1 MFPFRSDASRANR
14 GKRRNETIAVP
25 TATANVIEV
34 ENINRIFETGDTYT
48 HVLKGITMNVR
59 QGEFL
64 AIMGPSGSGKSTLMN
79 TLGLLDRPSS
89 GTYRLCGMDVQNLS
103 DDERSELRGW
113 LIGFVFQSFNLLPR
127 TSVLRNVML
136 SLAYSDCPV
145 REREGRAIKALQS
158 VALSPEL
165 YDRKTNEPSGG
176 QMQRVAIARALVQD
190 PPLILGIV
198 IGIAAVITMTSLIGG
213 IRDSLVG
220 ELGMNAARTI
230 SIYTDVGTLDDE
242 QITAMR
248 EELTD
253 YEYFSPTNYGAA
265 SSIAAPGT
273 TDKVSAS
280 ITGVDEH
287 FFDVSGVTIGRGRA
301 FTSSEATSGAMVVIL
316 DGQGVQKL
324 FGSADID
331 AIGRTITLDGNEATV
346 VGVVESSGLMGGMG
360 GDSVNIYM
368 PATTV
373 ALRFASSNMGY
384 MQIYGL
390 AKDGVDIDQLTEQ
403 TKTVVARIMRIPTEQ
418 IDQNLSVVSAQS
430 SIDQLSSFMS
440 AFQVLAGSVA
450 GVSLLVGGIGIMN
463 MMLTNVTERIREIG
477 LRRALGATRRDVTA
491 QFLAESIAITVLG
504 GLIGTLIGYLLS
516 LGAAGLVSGIA
527 GGMSIA
533 PAVSVQS
540 IGLAV
545 GICIAVGV
553 IFGYYPAR
561 RAAKLDPVEALRH
574 Q

>member
-1 MFPFRSDASRANR
+1 MRTRDLLAETGSALRAN
-14 GKRRNETIAVP
+14 K
-25 TATANVIEV
+25 
-34 ENINRIFETGDTYT
+34 
-48 HVLKGITMNVR
+48 
-59 QGEFL
+59 
-64 AIMGPSGSGKSTLMN
+64 GKS
-79 TLGLLDRPSS
+79 
-89 GTYRLCGMDVQNLS
+89 
-103 DDERSELRGW
+103 
-113 LIGFVFQSFNLLPR
+113 
-127 TSVLRNVML
+127 
-136 SLAYSDCPV
+136 
-145 REREGRAIKALQS
+145 AL
-158 VALSPEL
+158 
-165 YDRKTNEPSGG
+165 T
-176 QMQRVAIARALVQD
+176 
-190 PPLILGIV
+190 ILGIV

-331 AIGRTITLDGNEATV
+331 AIGRTVTLDGNEATV
-346 VGVVESSGLMGGMG
+346 VGVVESSGLMG

-516 LGAAGLVSGIA
+516 LGATGLVSGIA

>member
-1 MFPFRSDASRANR
+1 MRTRDLLAETGSALRAN
-14 GKRRNETIAVP
+14 K
-25 TATANVIEV
+25 
-34 ENINRIFETGDTYT
+34 
-48 HVLKGITMNVR
+48 
-59 QGEFL
+59 
-64 AIMGPSGSGKSTLMN
+64 GKS
-79 TLGLLDRPSS
+79 
-89 GTYRLCGMDVQNLS
+89 
-103 DDERSELRGW
+103 
-113 LIGFVFQSFNLLPR
+113 
-127 TSVLRNVML
+127 
-136 SLAYSDCPV
+136 
-145 REREGRAIKALQS
+145 AL
-158 VALSPEL
+158 
-165 YDRKTNEPSGG
+165 T
-176 QMQRVAIARALVQD
+176 
-190 PPLILGIV
+190 ILGIV

-301 FTSSEATSGAMVVIL
+301 FTSSGAMVVIL

-331 AIGRTITLDGNEATV
+331 AIGRTVTLDGNEATV

-403 TKTVVARIMRIPTEQ
+403 TKIVVARIMRIPTEQ

>member
-1 MFPFRSDASRANR
+1 MRTRDLLAETGSALRAN
-14 GKRRNETIAVP
+14 K
-25 TATANVIEV
+25 
-34 ENINRIFETGDTYT
+34 
-48 HVLKGITMNVR
+48 
-59 QGEFL
+59 
-64 AIMGPSGSGKSTLMN
+64 GKS
-79 TLGLLDRPSS
+79 
-89 GTYRLCGMDVQNLS
+89 
-103 DDERSELRGW
+103 
-113 LIGFVFQSFNLLPR
+113 
-127 TSVLRNVML
+127 
-136 SLAYSDCPV
+136 
-145 REREGRAIKALQS
+145 AL
-158 VALSPEL
+158 
-165 YDRKTNEPSGG
+165 T
-176 QMQRVAIARALVQD
+176 
-190 PPLILGIV
+190 ILGIV

-301 FTSSEATSGAMVVIL
+301 FTSSGAMVVIL

-331 AIGRTITLDGNEATV
+331 AIGRTVTLDGNEATV
-346 VGVVESSGLMGGMG
+346 VGMVESSGLMGGMG

-561 RAAKLDPVEALRH
+561 RAAKLGPVEALRH

>member
-1 MFPFRSDASRANR
+1 MRTRDLLAETGSALRAN
-14 GKRRNETIAVP
+14 K
-25 TATANVIEV
+25 
-34 ENINRIFETGDTYT
+34 
-48 HVLKGITMNVR
+48 
-59 QGEFL
+59 
-64 AIMGPSGSGKSTLMN
+64 GKS
-79 TLGLLDRPSS
+79 
-89 GTYRLCGMDVQNLS
+89 
-103 DDERSELRGW
+103 
-113 LIGFVFQSFNLLPR
+113 
-127 TSVLRNVML
+127 
-136 SLAYSDCPV
+136 
-145 REREGRAIKALQS
+145 AL
-158 VALSPEL
+158 
-165 YDRKTNEPSGG
+165 T
-176 QMQRVAIARALVQD
+176 
-190 PPLILGIV
+190 ILGIV

-253 YEYFSPTNYGAA
+253 YEYFSPTNYGVA

-331 AIGRTITLDGNEATV
+331 AIGRTVTLDGNEATV

-463 MMLTNVTERIREIG
+463 IMLVSVTERTREIG
-477 LRRALGATRRDVTA
+477 IRKALGAKERVILSQFVVEAATTSALGGVLGIVLGYIVSMAANRILPMISSDIDVTVSPS
-491 QFLAESIAITVLG
+491 FNSIVVAFGISVGIGVLF
-504 GLIGTLIGYLLS
+504 GYL
-516 LGAAGLVSGIA
+516 
-527 GGMSIA
+527 
-533 PAVSVQS
+533 PAK
-540 IGLAV
+540 
-545 GICIAVGV
+545 
-553 IFGYYPAR
+553 
-561 RAAKLDPVEALRH
+561 RAARLNPIEALRYD
-574 Q
+574 

>member
-1 MFPFRSDASRANR
+1 MRTRDLLAETGSALRAN
-14 GKRRNETIAVP
+14 K
-25 TATANVIEV
+25 
-34 ENINRIFETGDTYT
+34 
-48 HVLKGITMNVR
+48 
-59 QGEFL
+59 
-64 AIMGPSGSGKSTLMN
+64 GKS
-79 TLGLLDRPSS
+79 
-89 GTYRLCGMDVQNLS
+89 
-103 DDERSELRGW
+103 
-113 LIGFVFQSFNLLPR
+113 
-127 TSVLRNVML
+127 
-136 SLAYSDCPV
+136 
-145 REREGRAIKALQS
+145 AL
-158 VALSPEL
+158 
-165 YDRKTNEPSGG
+165 T
-176 QMQRVAIARALVQD
+176 
-190 PPLILGIV
+190 ILGIV

-331 AIGRTITLDGNEATV
+331 AIGRTVTLDGNEATV

-463 MMLTNVTERIREIG
+463 IMLVSVTERTREIG
-477 LRRALGATRRDVTA
+477 IRKALGAKERVILSQFVVEAATTSALGGVLGIVLGYIVSMAANRILPMISSDIDVTVSPSFNSVVVA
-491 QFLAESIAITVLG
+491 FGISVGIGVLF
-504 GLIGTLIGYLLS
+504 GYL
-516 LGAAGLVSGIA
+516 
-527 GGMSIA
+527 
-533 PAVSVQS
+533 
-540 IGLAV
+540 
-545 GICIAVGV
+545 
-553 IFGYYPAR
+553 PAR
-561 RAAKLDPVEALRH
+561 RAARLNPIEALRYD
-574 Q
+574 

>member
-1 MFPFRSDASRANR
+1 MRTRDLLAETGSALRAN
-14 GKRRNETIAVP
+14 K
-25 TATANVIEV
+25 
-34 ENINRIFETGDTYT
+34 
-48 HVLKGITMNVR
+48 
-59 QGEFL
+59 
-64 AIMGPSGSGKSTLMN
+64 GKS
-79 TLGLLDRPSS
+79 
-89 GTYRLCGMDVQNLS
+89 
-103 DDERSELRGW
+103 
-113 LIGFVFQSFNLLPR
+113 
-127 TSVLRNVML
+127 
-136 SLAYSDCPV
+136 
-145 REREGRAIKALQS
+145 AL
-158 VALSPEL
+158 
-165 YDRKTNEPSGG
+165 T
-176 QMQRVAIARALVQD
+176 
-190 PPLILGIV
+190 ILGIV

-331 AIGRTITLDGNEATV
+331 AIGRTVTLDGNEATV

-403 TKTVVARIMRIPTEQ
+403 T
-418 IDQNLSVVSAQS
+418 
-430 SIDQLSSFMS
+430 
-440 AFQVLAGSVA
+440 
-450 GVSLLVGGIGIMN
+450 
-463 MMLTNVTERIREIG
+463 
-477 LRRALGATRRDVTA
+477 
-491 QFLAESIAITVLG
+491 
-504 GLIGTLIGYLLS
+504 
-516 LGAAGLVSGIA
+516 
-527 GGMSIA
+527 
-533 PAVSVQS
+533 
-540 IGLAV
+540 
-545 GICIAVGV
+545 
-553 IFGYYPAR
+553 
-561 RAAKLDPVEALRH
+561 
-574 Q
+574 

>member
-1 MFPFRSDASRANR
+1 MRTRDLLAETGSALRAN
-14 GKRRNETIAVP
+14 K
-25 TATANVIEV
+25 
-34 ENINRIFETGDTYT
+34 
-48 HVLKGITMNVR
+48 
-59 QGEFL
+59 
-64 AIMGPSGSGKSTLMN
+64 GKS
-79 TLGLLDRPSS
+79 
-89 GTYRLCGMDVQNLS
+89 
-103 DDERSELRGW
+103 
-113 LIGFVFQSFNLLPR
+113 
-127 TSVLRNVML
+127 
-136 SLAYSDCPV
+136 
-145 REREGRAIKALQS
+145 AL
-158 VALSPEL
+158 
-165 YDRKTNEPSGG
+165 T
-176 QMQRVAIARALVQD
+176 
-190 PPLILGIV
+190 ILGIV

-331 AIGRTITLDGNEATV
+331 AIGRTVTLDGNEATV

-360 GDSVNIYM
+360 GDGVNIYM

-533 PAVSVQS
+533 PAVSAQS

>member
-1 MFPFRSDASRANR
+1 MRTRDLLAETGSALRAN
-14 GKRRNETIAVP
+14 K
-25 TATANVIEV
+25 
-34 ENINRIFETGDTYT
+34 
-48 HVLKGITMNVR
+48 
-59 QGEFL
+59 
-64 AIMGPSGSGKSTLMN
+64 GKS
-79 TLGLLDRPSS
+79 
-89 GTYRLCGMDVQNLS
+89 
-103 DDERSELRGW
+103 
-113 LIGFVFQSFNLLPR
+113 
-127 TSVLRNVML
+127 
-136 SLAYSDCPV
+136 
-145 REREGRAIKALQS
+145 AL
-158 VALSPEL
+158 
-165 YDRKTNEPSGG
+165 T
-176 QMQRVAIARALVQD
+176 
-190 PPLILGIV
+190 ILGIV

-331 AIGRTITLDGNEATV
+331 AIGRTVTLDGNEATV
-346 VGVVESSGLMGGMG
+346 VGVVESSGLMG

-440 AFQVLAGSVA
+440 AFQVLAG
-450 GVSLLVGGIGIMN
+450 VSLLVGGIGIMN

-504 GLIGTLIGYLLS
+504 GLIGTLIG
-516 LGAAGLVSGIA
+516 
-527 GGMSIA
+527 
-533 PAVSVQS
+533 
-540 IGLAV
+540 
-545 GICIAVGV
+545 
-553 IFGYYPAR
+553 
-561 RAAKLDPVEALRH
+561 
-574 Q
+574 